1 MGKRTLVLDQLVND
15 QRIAQGWADAL
26 RGVAPDID
34 NQLQECLGRLTRAL
48 TLVLGHAESRS
59 AGESEMILNH
69 GPQELLR

>member
-34 NQLQECLGRLTRAL
+34 NQLQECLGRLTTVDRYLPTENAMWRAF
-48 TLVLGHAESRS
+48 
-59 AGESEMILNH
+59 
-69 GPQELLR
+69 ELPPPRRFAS